1 MSLTCRLPP
10 GFVLH
15 AFDTVGSTNDE
26 ARRLA
31 EAEACE
37 GQVVFAKQQ
46 TRGRGR
52 YGRRWQSPPGNLYA
66 SVLLRPV
73 CPPGEAA
80 RLSLLAGL
88 ALAEAIE
95 RFAPHGMDLAL
106 KWPNDVILRGAKTA
120 GVLLESATGADGNST
135 WVIVGTGVNIVHHPQ
150 DVPYPATALRR
161 EGFAA
166 TLGPVDLL
174 EAYLER
180 LAVWLGRWRAG
191 EWAGIRTAWR
201 ARSYGLGHDIRL
213 RLAKEELSGRFIDLT
228 CSGSLLLE
236 QADGVRREIAAG
248 DVLWG
253 NL

>member
-1 MSLTCRLPP
+1 VSLTCRLPP

-52 YGRRWQSPPGNLYA
+52 YGRRWHSPPGNLYA
-66 SVLLRPV
+66 SVLLRPGR
-73 CPPGEAA
+73 PPGEAA
-80 RLSLLAGL
+80 QLSLIAGL
-88 ALAEAIE
+88 ALGEAIE
-95 RFAPHGMDLAL
+95 RFAPPGLDLAL
-106 KWPNDVILRGAKTA
+106 KWPNDVLVRGAKTA
-120 GVLLESATGADGNST
+120 GVLLESGNGADGASD
-135 WVIVGTGVNIVHHPQ
+135 WVIVGSGVNIEHCPDH
-150 DVPYPATALRR
+150 VPYPATALRH
-161 EGFAA
+161 EGFPAG
-166 TLGPVDLL
+166 LGPLDLL

-180 LAVWLGRWRAG
+180 LAAWLARWRADD
-191 EWAGIRTAWR
+191 WSDIRAAWR
-201 ARSYGLGHDIRL
+201 ARSYGLGRDIRL

-248 DVLWG
+248 DVLFG

>member
-1 MSLTCRLPP
+1 VSLTCRLPP

-15 AFDTVGSTNDE
+15 TFDTVGSTNDE

-150 DVPYPATALRR
+150 DVPYPATLIVTADHDDRVVPAHS
-161 EGFAA
+161 FKYAA
-166 TLGPVDLL
+166 TLQARHV
-174 EAYLER
+174 
-180 LAVWLGRWRAG
+180 G
-191 EWAGIRTAWR
+191 ENPTLIRIGTKSGHG
-201 ARSYGLGHDIRL
+201 ARSLTKGIEETADTYAFIFHHLGVEPQF
-213 RLAKEELSGRFIDLT
+213 A
-228 CSGSLLLE
+228 
-236 QADGVRREIAAG
+236 V
-248 DVLWG
+248 
-253 NL
+253 